1 MKNVKRT
8 QGFTLIELLIV
19 IAIIG
24 ILAAVLLPNL
34 LGARAKA
41 NDAAADSVG
50 RQVLNAMAAVE
61 VGANASSG
69 CAVDKATAPVITKIT
84 PAGTPAIIGV
94 TYAGVTATDANAASV
109 NAPAPITGVTCA
121 NTATNFTVIIDYAG
135 GTANRSPKTYT
146 AAK

>member
-24 ILAAVLLPNL
+24 ILAAVLLPSL

-41 NDAAADSVG
+41 NDAAAASVA
-50 RQVLNAMAAVE
+50 RQVINAMAAVE
-61 VGANASSG
+61 VGSNGLAL
-69 CAVDKATAPVITKIT
+69 CAADKVTAPGIALVDVTSTKSVVVST
-84 PAGTPAIIGV
+84 VAN
-94 TYAGVTATDANAASV
+94 DANAAAV
-109 NAPAPITGVTCA
+109 NSPAPITGITCA
-121 NTATNFTVIIDYAG
+121 NPNAAGQFQVTVTYTG
-135 GTANRSPKTYT
+135 GTNATKVVT